1 MKTTAQRV
9 LMSTKAKSEAPKDT
23 EDNKQEVSKRAS
35 EQDQKESENE
45 QNAADVKCDDVNKD
59 KPSHQKKESADSG
72 ELPSWNFDISNLL
85 ERSEEEEDE
94 KIQSD
99 DPIKA
104 VVFDFDQTISVIHFY
119 SDLRA
124 EHFFRHREHQQLN
137 QGYTTDMQLRCLSE
151 WSHEK
156 VLHGFGGKERLQLLI
171 DLLKDLRN
179 AKVEI
184 YILSFGI
191 KEVIIKALERVD
203 LLKYFDKN
211 LIWGEAEVKRFR
223 SDTGIPSQPKQRMIQ
238 KLIRQKHNY
247 SAGEVLFVDDDSKNL
262 EQSNKT
268 VCKTIH
274 VCERQGMTKKEI
286 DEVRKHIKPS

>member
-45 QNAADVKCDDVNKD
+45 QNAAERKCDDVNKD
-59 KPSHQKKESADSG
+59 KPPLQKKESVDSG

-85 ERSEEEEDE
+85 DRSDSDEE

-99 DPIKA
+99 EPIKA
-104 VVFDFDQTISVIHFY
+104 VVFDFDQTISVIHFF
-119 SDLRA
+119 SDLR
-124 EHFFRHREHQQLN
+124 
-137 QGYTTDMQLRCLSE
+137 GYTPDMQLRCLNE
-151 WSHEK
+151 WSKEK
-156 VLHGFGGKERLQLLI
+156 VLYGFGGEERLQLLVS
-171 DLLKDLRN
+171 LLKDLRA

-184 YILSFGI
+184 YILSFGY
-191 KEVIIKALERVD
+191 KEVITEALERVN
-203 LLKYFDKN
+203 LLMYFDKN
-211 LIWGEAEVKRFR
+211 LIWGAAEVKRFR
-223 SDTGIPSQPKQRMIQ
+223 SDTGIPSQTKQRMIQ
-238 KLIRQKHNY
+238 KLIREKHNY
-247 SAGEVLFVDDDSKNL
+247 SPGEVLFVDDDYRNL

-274 VCERQGMTKKEI
+274 VSERQGMTKKEI
-286 DEVRKHIKPS
+286 EEVRKHIKPS

>member
-35 EQDQKESENE
+35 DKDQKESESE
-45 QNAADVKCDDVNKD
+45 QNAAERNCDDVNKD
-59 KPSHQKKESADSG
+59 KPPHQKEESVDSG
-72 ELPSWNFDISNLL
+72 EIPSWNFDISNLL
-85 ERSEEEEDE
+85 EEAEDE
-94 KIQSD
+94 EVKIPSD
-99 DPIKA
+99 EPIKA

-119 SDLRA
+119 SDLR
-124 EHFFRHREHQQLN
+124 
-137 QGYTTDMQLRCLSE
+137 GYTPDMQLRCLNE
-151 WSHEK
+151 WSKEK
-156 VLHGFGGKERLQLLI
+156 VLYGFGGEERLQLLVG
-171 DLLKDLRN
+171 LLKDLRA

-184 YILSFGI
+184 YILSFGY
-191 KEVIIKALERVD
+191 KEVITKALERVD
-203 LLKYFDKN
+203 LLMYFDKN

-238 KLIRQKHNY
+238 KLIREKHNY

-274 VCERQGMTKKEI
+274 VSERQGMTKKEI
-286 DEVRKHIKPS
+286 EEVRKHIKPS

>member
-1 MKTTAQRV
+1 
-9 LMSTKAKSEAPKDT
+9 MSTKAKSEAPKDT

-35 EQDQKESENE
+35 GQDQKESESE
-45 QNAADVKCDDVNKD
+45 QNAAERNCDDVNKD
-59 KPSHQKKESADSG
+59 KPPHQKKESVDSG

-85 ERSEEEEDE
+85 EEPEDE
-94 KIQSD
+94 EVKIPSD
-99 DPIKA
+99 EPIKA

-119 SDLRA
+119 SDLR
-124 EHFFRHREHQQLN
+124 
-137 QGYTTDMQLRCLSE
+137 GYTPDMQLRCLNE
-151 WSHEK
+151 WSKEK
-156 VLHGFGGKERLQLLI
+156 VLYGFGGEERLQLLVG
-171 DLLKDLRN
+171 LLKDLRA

-184 YILSFGI
+184 YILSFGY
-191 KEVIIKALERVD
+191 KEVITKALERVD
-203 LLKYFDKN
+203 LLMYFDKN

-238 KLIRQKHNY
+238 KLIREKHNY

-274 VCERQGMTKKEI
+274 VSERQGMTKKEI
-286 DEVRKHIKPS
+286 EEVRKHIKPS

>member
-1 MKTTAQRV
+1 MITTAQRV

-45 QNAADVKCDDVNKD
+45 QNAAERKCDDVNKD
-59 KPSHQKKESADSG
+59 KPPHQKKESVDSG
-72 ELPSWNFDISNLL
+72 ELPSWNLDISNLL
-85 ERSEEEEDE
+85 EGSEEEEE

-99 DPIKA
+99 EQIKA

-119 SDLRA
+119 SDLR
-124 EHFFRHREHQQLN
+124 
-137 QGYTTDMQLRCLSE
+137 GYTTDMQLRCLSE

-184 YILSFGI
+184 YILSFGY

-203 LLKYFDKN
+203 LLMYFDKN

-238 KLIRQKHNY
+238 KLIREKHNY

-286 DEVRKHIKPS
+286 EEVRKHIKPS